1 MKNKPVKL
9 YVVLPCFNEEAVI
22 AETTDRL
29 LSLFK
34 EMYNSELIS
43 DDSKIA
49 FVDDGSTDQT
59 WQIITTLAKK
69 HNCITA
75 VKLAHNAGHQ
85 NALLAGM
92 FTFSKNCDCMITIDA
107 DLQDD
112 IGAIPEMVMEFI
124 NGNDIVYGVRDDRRN
139 DSFFKRNT
147 ALSFYRIMKLFG
159 AEIVYNHADYRLM
172 SHRAIEALQEF
183 SEVNMFLRG
192 VIPLVGFN
200 STTVYYKRGSRFAG
214 ESKYP
219 LKKMISFALDGITS
233 FSITPIRLITLIGAV
248 AFIISVI
255 MALYAF
261 IQKISGNTSSGWASI
276 MISIWFIG
284 GAQLISLG
292 LIGEYI
298 GKIYKEVKKRPR
310 YIIEEVITDD
320 I

>member
-1 MKNKPVKL
+1 MKNTPVKL
-9 YVVLPCFNEEAVI
+9 YVVLPCYNEEAVI
-22 AETTDRL
+22 EETTSRL
-29 LSLFK
+29 LSLFE
-34 EMYNSELIS
+34 EMCNNRLIS
-43 DDSKIA
+43 TDSKIA
-49 FVDDGSTDQT
+49 FVDDGSTDRT
-59 WQIITTLAKK
+59 WQIITLLSKK

-85 NALLAGM
+85 NALLAGI
-92 FTFSKNCDCMITIDA
+92 FTFFKNCDCLITVDA

-112 IGAIPEMVMEFI
+112 IGAIPKMVREYI
-124 NGNDIVYGVRDDRRN
+124 NGNDIVYGVRDDRQN

-147 ALSFYRIMKLFG
+147 ALSFYKIMKLLG
-159 AEIVYNHADYRLM
+159 TEIIYNHADYRLM
-172 SHRAIEALQEF
+172 SRRAAEALSGF
-183 SEVNMFLRG
+183 NEVNMFLRG

-200 STTVYYKRGSRFAG
+200 STTVYYKRGTRFAG

-261 IQKISGNTSSGWASI
+261 IQKLSGNTSSGWASI
-276 MISIWFIG
+276 MISLWFIG

>member
-1 MKNKPVKL
+1 MNNNPVKL
-9 YVVLPCFNEEAVI
+9 YVVLPCFNEEEVI
-22 AETTDRL
+22 RETATRL
-29 LSLFK
+29 LSLFD
-34 EMYNSELIS
+34 EMLDSGLILKS
-43 DDSKIA
+43 SKIV
-49 FVDDGSTDQT
+49 FVDDGSTDNT
-59 WQIITTLAKK
+59 WQLITLLSGE
-69 HNCITA
+69 HSCISA
-75 VKLAHNAGHQ
+75 LKLAHNAGHQ

-92 FTFSKNCDCMITIDA
+92 FTFKDNCDCIITVDA

-112 IGAIPEMVMEFI
+112 ISAIPEMVKEFI
-124 NGNDIVYGVRDDRRN
+124 NGNDIVYGVRDDRKN
-139 DSFFKRNT
+139 DSFFKRST

-159 AEIVYNHADYRLM
+159 AEIIYNHADYRLM
-172 SHRAIEALQEF
+172 SRRATEALSRF
-183 SEVNMFLRG
+183 TEVNMFLRG

-200 STTVYYKRGSRFAG
+200 STTVYYKRSRRFAG

-219 LKKMISFALDGITS
+219 LKKMLSFALDGITS
-233 FSITPIRLITLIGAV
+233 FSITPIRCITLIGGI

-255 MALYAF
+255 MALYAV
-261 IQKISGNTSSGWASI
+261 IQKFSGNTSSGWASI

>member
-1 MKNKPVKL
+1 MKNTPVKL
-9 YVVLPCFNEEAVI
+9 YVVLPCYNEEAVI
-22 AETTDRL
+22 EETTSRL
-29 LSLFK
+29 LSLFE
-34 EMYNSELIS
+34 EMCNNRLIS
-43 DDSKIA
+43 TDSKIA
-49 FVDDGSTDQT
+49 FVDDGSTDRT
-59 WQIITTLAKK
+59 WQIITLLSKK

-85 NALLAGM
+85 NALLAGI
-92 FTFSKNCDCMITIDA
+92 FTFFKNCDCLITVDA

-112 IGAIPEMVMEFI
+112 IGAIPKMVREYI
-124 NGNDIVYGVRDDRRN
+124 NGNDIVYGVRDDRQN

-147 ALSFYRIMKLFG
+147 ALSFYKIMKLLG
-159 AEIVYNHADYRLM
+159 TEIIYNHADYRLM
-172 SHRAIEALQEF
+172 SRRAAEALSGF
-183 SEVNMFLRG
+183 NEVNMFLRG

-200 STTVYYKRGSRFAG
+200 STTVYYKRGTRFAG

-261 IQKISGNTSSGWASI
+261 IQKLSGNTSSGWASI
-276 MISIWFIG
+276 MISLWFIG

-298 GKIYKEVKKRPR
+298 GKIYKEVKKIYYRR
-310 YIIEEVITDD
+310 GNNR
-320 I
+320 

>member
-1 MKNKPVKL
+1 MKNTPVKL
-9 YVVLPCFNEEAVI
+9 YVVLPCYNEEAVI
-22 AETTDRL
+22 EETTSRL
-29 LSLFK
+29 LSLFE
-34 EMYNSELIS
+34 EMCNNRLIS
-43 DDSKIA
+43 TDSKIA
-49 FVDDGSTDQT
+49 FVDDGSTDRT
-59 WQIITTLAKK
+59 WQIITLLSKK

-85 NALLAGM
+85 NALLAGI
-92 FTFSKNCDCMITIDA
+92 FTFFKNCDCLITVDA

-112 IGAIPEMVMEFI
+112 IGAIPKMVREYI
-124 NGNDIVYGVRDDRRN
+124 NGNDIVYGVRDDRQN

-147 ALSFYRIMKLFG
+147 ALSFYKIMKLLG
-159 AEIVYNHADYRLM
+159 TEIIYNHADYRLM
-172 SHRAIEALQEF
+172 SRRAAEALSGF
-183 SEVNMFLRG
+183 NEVNMFLRG

-200 STTVYYKRGSRFAG
+200 STTVYYKRGTRFAG

-233 FSITPIRLITLIGAV
+233 FSITPIRLITLIGTV

-261 IQKISGNTSSGWASI
+261 IQKLSGNTSSGWASI
-276 MISIWFIG
+276 MISLWFIG